1 MKDIRN
7 YNLLNHNTFGIDADC
22 RRFVEFST
30 VGELQAVCK
39 RLTDADQPLLL
50 LGGGSNL
57 LLTGDFDGTALHSAI
72 KGIEKVVEE
81 GNSVLVRA
89 GSGETWDDFVAFCV
103 EKGWFG
109 AENLSLIPG
118 EVGASAV
125 QNIGAYG
132 VEAKDIIECVEAVEV
147 ATGRRVT
154 FENDEIGYSYRQSRF
169 KQDWKN
175 RFVITHVIY
184 RLSTEFVPQLDYGN
198 LRQRLSSVKN
208 GDISDLKASPSGG
221 RLEGAPTGG
230 GLEGALTGG
239 GLEGAFAVRQAV
251 IDIRREKLPDPK
263 ILGNGGSFFVN
274 PIVPVEKYRELAAKY
289 PEMPHYEVDSARV
302 KIPAGWLIEQCAW
315 KGRSLGRVGVYEK
328 QALVLV
334 NLGGATGQEI
344 IDLCRQIQ
352 HDVKQKFGIE
362 IKPEVN
368 IV

>member
-22 RRFVEFST
+22 RRFIEFST

-57 LLTGDFDGTALHSAI
+57 LLTGDFDGTVLHSAI

-132 VEAKDIIECVEAVEV
+132 VEAKDIIECVEAVEI

-154 FENDEIGYSYRQSRF
+154 FENDEISYSYRQSRF

-198 LRQRLSSVKN
+198 LRQRLSGEN
-208 GDISDLKASPSGG
+208 SDSKASPM
-221 RLEGAPTGG
+221 GG
-230 GLEGALTGG
+230 GLEGAS
-239 GLEGAFAVRQAV
+239 AVRQAV

-368 IV
+368 II

>member
-7 YNLLNHNTFGIDADC
+7 YNLLNHNTFGIDANC
-22 RRFVEFST
+22 RRFIEFST

-57 LLTGDFDGTALHSAI
+57 LLTGDFDGTVLHSAI

-89 GSGETWDDFVAFCV
+89 GSGETWDDFVAFCL
-103 EKGWFG
+103 EKAWFG

-132 VEAKDIIECVEAVEV
+132 VEAKDIIECVEAVEI

-198 LRQRLSSVKN
+198 LRQRLSPVKN

-221 RLEGAPTGG
+221 RLEGASTGG
-230 GLEGALTGG
+230 GLEGASS
-239 GLEGAFAVRQAV
+239 VRQAV

-274 PIVPVEKYRELAAKY
+274 PIVPVEKYRELAVKY
-289 PEMPHYEVDSARV
+289 PEMPHYEVDSAHV

-315 KGRSLGRVGVYEK
+315 KGRSRGRAGVYEK

-368 IV
+368 II

>member
-1 MKDIRN
+1 MP
-7 YNLLNHNTFGIDADC
+7 C
-22 RRFVEFST
+22 
-30 VGELQAVCK
+30 
-39 RLTDADQPLLL
+39 TD
-50 LGGGSNL
+50 G
-57 LLTGDFDGTALHSAI
+57 
-72 KGIEKVVEE
+72 
-81 GNSVLVRA
+81 R
-89 GSGETWDDFVAFCV
+89 
-103 EKGWFG
+103 
-109 AENLSLIPG
+109 
-118 EVGASAV
+118 
-125 QNIGAYG
+125 
-132 VEAKDIIECVEAVEV
+132 
-147 ATGRRVT
+147 RRVT

-198 LRQRLSSVKN
+198 LRQRLSPVKN
-208 GDISDLKASPSGG
+208 GDISDLKASPM
-221 RLEGAPTGG
+221 GG
-230 GLEGALTGG
+230 GLEGASTGG

-274 PIVPVEKYRELAAKY
+274 PIVSVEKYRELAAKY

-302 KIPAGWLIEQCAW
+302 KIPAGWLIEQCSW
-315 KGRSLGRVGVYEK
+315 KGRSLGRVGVYKK

-352 HDVKQKFGIE
+352 RDVKQKFGIE

-368 IV
+368 VV